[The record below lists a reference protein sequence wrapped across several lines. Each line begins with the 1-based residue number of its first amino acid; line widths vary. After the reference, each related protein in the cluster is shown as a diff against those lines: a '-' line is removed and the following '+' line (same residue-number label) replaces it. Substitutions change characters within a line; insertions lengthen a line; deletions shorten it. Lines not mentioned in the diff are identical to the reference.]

1 MADVPILTGAVS
13 QPRDHEGPVFD
24 EPWGARAFAIVV
36 KLYENGH
43 YTWPE
48 WVEYLAAEV
57 AAAKKLDDPT
67 AGPKYYEQW
76 LAASEKLVADKGL
89 ATRRELA
96 DRKVELDVPSHH

>member
-24 EPWGARAFAIVV
+24 EPWEARAFAIVV
-36 KLYENGH
+36 KLYESGH

-57 AAAKKLDDPT
+57 ADAKKLDDPT

-76 LAASEKLVADKGL
+76 LAASEKLVTDKGL
-89 ATRRELA
+89 ATLSELA
-96 DRKVELDVPSHH
+96 ERKVELDVPSHH